1 MSSLAD
7 LTPSPSP
14 NGEESDYRV
23 CYVLVYILS
32 CVSVYA
38 PTGFPVRSGRAIVNG
53 SYHSF
58 MTLIGLLSVA
68 LLYLEDRSTRY
79 IVFFLFKGSYDRV
92 HWQLTFRV

>member
-38 PTGFPVRSGRAIVNG
+38 PTGFPVRSGQHCQLRL
-53 SYHSF
+53 SF
-58 MTLIGLLSVA
+58 FYPTNKSTVSVIQPHP
-68 LLYLEDRSTRY
+68 YYPRS
-79 IVFFLFKGSYDRV
+79 I
-92 HWQLTFRV
+92 H